1 MRSDIPSKELSRSE
15 NLASSIVIVRTRRD
29 SFCLHH
35 LHTLPED
42 EGTISPNRRFRPE
55 VGHRLGVVGQAV
67 DLDSY
72 THSHVRLSCPESHF
86 GSPN

>member
-35 LHTLPED
+35 LHTLPEA
-42 EGTISPNRRFRPE
+42 P
-55 VGHRLGVVGQAV
+55 VGK
-67 DLDSY
+67 D
-72 THSHVRLSCPESHF
+72 
-86 GSPN
+86 